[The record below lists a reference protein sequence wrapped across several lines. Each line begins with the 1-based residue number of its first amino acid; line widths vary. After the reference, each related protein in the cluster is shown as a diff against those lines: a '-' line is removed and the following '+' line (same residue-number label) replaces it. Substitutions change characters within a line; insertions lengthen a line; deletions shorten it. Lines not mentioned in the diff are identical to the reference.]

1 MDVKNFTESDII
13 SFLELH
19 NIPCA
24 LGYYIKIE
32 GSDFSLL
39 SLPLSELGLDFLMND
54 FFIEFGVDSKNY
66 KSSIHFHDYVNPSRL
81 TTFHATLRKRT
92 KVIPITVEVLHTA
105 AVKGYWPMFTNN

>member
-1 MDVKNFTESDII
+1 MDIKNFTESDII

-39 SLPLSELGLDFLMND
+39 SLPLSELDLDFLMND

-66 KSSIHFHDYVNPSRL
+66 KSSIHFHDYVKPSRL

-105 AVKGYWPMFTNN
+105 ALKGYWPMFTNN